1 MTRIE
6 DRTPKGSI
14 EKSGAFR
21 LLGHMRM
28 ADLLRKSHSAII
40 GNGNELED
48 LIYEHSS
55 HSNKLKIYDGVPKKN
70 AFVVKYKWDGGDC
83 DAVLLEPNKITLFE
97 IKDGDNFDTKKA
109 AGEYAK
115 LKKAAKFFETVDP
128 HNRRCD
134 FRIILWNCEDLK
146 KSSFKHKAA
155 QPHLMRG
162 RDFAPLVSIDY
173 EKLNA
178 RRNEVDPEQ
187 NRQYMLKEMKAIV
200 SENITDEWQ
209 LRDFVSKW
217 CFLNNHSQELVNET
231 IL

>member
-21 LLGHMRM
+21 LLGHARM

-55 HSNKLKIYDGVPKKN
+55 HSNKLKTYCNVPKKN
-70 AFVVKYKWDGGDC
+70 AFVVKYKWDEGDC
-83 DAVLLEPNKITLFE
+83 DAVLLGSNKITVFE

-115 LKKAAKFFETVDP
+115 LKKAAKFFEAVDP

-134 FRIILWNCEDLK
+134 FRIVLWNCEDLDK
-146 KSSFKHKAA
+146 ASFKHKPAK
-155 QPHLMRG
+155 PHLMRG
-162 RDFAPLVSIDY
+162 RDFAQLTGINYS
-173 EKLNA
+173 KLNKIRELDREHNYEYMMNEFESILHEE
-178 RRNEVDPEQ
+178 RR
-187 NRQYMLKEMKAIV
+187 LA
-200 SENITDEWQ
+200 
-209 LRDFVSKW
+209 
-217 CFLNNHSQELVNET
+217 
-231 IL
+231 